1 MATSGTR
8 EGALRLIRS
17 LPRVALNNIKS
28 IQPKLRK
35 ERRRSFAK
43 GKTHGRGHKGQG
55 QHMTLPRLG
64 FEGGNT
70 PFYLIVPKEPY
81 YENHHLRR
89 QYPPFS
95 LLQLQRLIELG
106 RVDASRPIDLTQLCN
121 SGIYQMQVDQK
132 HFGVNLTEEGVDIF
146 AARVNLEVQWTTELV
161 VAAVE
166 RNGGTITTRYY
177 DPRSLH
183 AVVNPATFFRRS
195 MAIPRCRL
203 PPQDAMHFYTSAA
216 TRGYLASEEDIQ
228 TERQKLAQKYG
239 YVLPDLSLD
248 PAGSMLRMRKDPG
261 QLFYG
266 LQPGWVVNL
275 KNKVVLKPT
284 SPEHVELYSV

>member
-1 MATSGTR
+1 MAASGTR
-8 EGALRLIRS
+8 ESALRLIRS
-17 LPRVALNNIKS
+17 LPRVGLNNIKS

-81 YENHHLRR
+81 YQNHHLRR
-89 QYPPFS
+89 QYPPLS
-95 LLQLQRLIELG
+95 LLQLQRFIDLG
-106 RVDASRPIDLTQLCN
+106 RVDPSRPIDLTQLCN
-121 SGIYQMQVDQK
+121 TGLYEVRVDQK
-132 HFGVNLTEEGVDIF
+132 HFGVHLTEEGVDIF
-146 AARVNLEVQWTTELV
+146 AAKVNLEVQWTSELV
-161 VAAVE
+161 IAAVE
-166 RNGGTITTRYY
+166 RNGGTITTRYF

-183 AVVNPATFFRRS
+183 AVVSPLTFFARS
-195 MAIPRCRL
+195 TAIPRCRL
-203 PPQDAMHFYTSAA
+203 PPEDAMAFYSSAA
-216 TRGYLASEEDIQ
+216 TRGYLAGEEEVDA
-228 TERQKLAQKYG
+228 ERQKLAQKYG
-239 YVLPDLSLD
+239 YVLPDLASD
-248 PAGSMLRMRKDPG
+248 PAGPMLRMRKDPG

-275 KNKVVLKPT
+275 KDKVVLKPT
-284 SPEHVELYSV
+284 SPEHLELYSV